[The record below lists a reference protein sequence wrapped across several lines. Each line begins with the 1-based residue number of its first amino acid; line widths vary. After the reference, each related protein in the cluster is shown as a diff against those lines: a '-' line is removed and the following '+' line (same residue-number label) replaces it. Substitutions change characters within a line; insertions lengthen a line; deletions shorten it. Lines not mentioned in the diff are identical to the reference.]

1 MIIKMVLLSF
11 IVLSSVIAISW
22 IVAGG
27 EPQTSSA
34 GTTDDSKTDDSTTD
48 DSKTDDSKTDD
59 SKTDDST
66 TDDSTTDGHIV
77 ADAGKDQHVTEDERI
92 KLDGSDSHA
101 PDGGSIIS
109 WTWSVIDSTGPS
121 PLLINPNTAHPTFS
135 AIGISSDSKYTIKLD
150 VSDNLGK
157 TDSDTVDIYAIPK
170 AETSI
175 EGGSTEGGTTGGDNT
190 GSIGDGSSDGGT
202 DTSDGD
208 TDTSDGDTDT
218 SDGDTSDGDTSDGDT
233 DTSDGDTSDGDTSDV
248 QDNLTSN
255 LINTTVI
262 MIPLR
267 GNITYITGLDIKD
280 PEIASIT
287 ETLNRRYVSTGAN
300 DNQTI
305 AENLNNA
312 SNATMVFKS
321 LDGDLSFVTGLK
333 VNDDQVNSLKDE
345 IIRNYTSSNE
355 NIILGNNT
363 KNEP

>member
-1 MIIKMVLLSF
+1 
-11 IVLSSVIAISW
+11 
-22 IVAGG
+22 
-27 EPQTSSA
+27 
-34 GTTDDSKTDDSTTD
+34 
-48 DSKTDDSKTDD
+48 
-59 SKTDDST
+59 
-66 TDDSTTDGHIV
+66 
-77 ADAGKDQHVTEDERI
+77 
-92 KLDGSDSHA
+92 
-101 PDGGSIIS
+101 
-109 WTWSVIDSTGPS
+109 
-121 PLLINPNTAHPTFS
+121 
-135 AIGISSDSKYTIKLD
+135 
-150 VSDNLGK
+150 
-157 TDSDTVDIYAIPK
+157 
-170 AETSI
+170 
-175 EGGSTEGGTTGGDNT
+175 
-190 GSIGDGSSDGGT
+190 
-202 DTSDGD
+202 
-208 TDTSDGDTDT
+208 
-218 SDGDTSDGDTSDGDT
+218 
-233 DTSDGDTSDGDTSDV
+233 V